1 MSFHNVSLPPTIEY
15 GSIFGFGF
23 ATIVQTTA
31 SGHEYRNA
39 RQSQARHRFRPRKV
53 LQTQE
58 EAIELKEFIIARR
71 GAQHSFRLKDWQD
84 FTTNAD
90 GTATPTAA
98 DVVLGTGDG
107 TTKTF
112 QLLKV
117 YDVAGDAPY
126 TRTITLPVSGTVLV
140 AEDSTPTVAFTV
152 STAGVVTFT
161 TAPLN
166 GAIITAGCE
175 FDVPVRF
182 ASTVD
187 QYAGMRADAYGSWS
201 MDALECVEVLDSLES
216 PERWTPGGSV
226 THAANAYDVSMSLAD
241 GQLHVFQ
248 QTASINAYLPAPE
261 LIQAGPRIF
270 TVHVK
275 STATGTVQVRD
286 DSGSVVG
293 SAIAGGTTKTIAL
306 AKTSS
311 TSTWIIY

>member
-1 MSFHNVSLPPTIEY
+1 MSFHNVSLPPTIQY

-23 ATIVQTTA
+23 STIVQGTA

-39 RQSQARHRFRPRKV
+39 RQSQARHRFRPLKQ

-58 EAIELKEFIIARR
+58 EAIELKEFILARR

-90 GTATPTAA
+90 GTTAPSSA
-98 DVVLGTGDG
+98 DVVIGTGDG
-107 TTKTF
+107 STKTF

-117 YDVAGDAPY
+117 YDVGGDAPY
-126 TRTITLPVSGTVLV
+126 TRTITLPVSGTTVV
-140 AEDSTPTVAFTV
+140 AEDATPTVAFTV
-152 STAGVVTFT
+152 NTAGVVKFT

-182 ASTVD
+182 SSSVD
-187 QYAGMRADAYGSWS
+187 EYAGMRADAYGSWS
-201 MDALECVEVLDSLES
+201 MDAMECVEVLDSLES

-226 THAANAYDVSMSLAD
+226 THAANAYDVAMTLAD
-241 GQLHVFQ
+241 GQLHIFQ

-261 LIQAGPRIF
+261 LVQAGHRIF

-275 STATGTVQVRD
+275 STATGSVQLRD
-286 DSGSVVG
+286 DTGTAVG
-293 SAIAGGTTKTIAL
+293 SAITAGTTKTVAL

-311 TSTWIIY
+311 TSTWILY